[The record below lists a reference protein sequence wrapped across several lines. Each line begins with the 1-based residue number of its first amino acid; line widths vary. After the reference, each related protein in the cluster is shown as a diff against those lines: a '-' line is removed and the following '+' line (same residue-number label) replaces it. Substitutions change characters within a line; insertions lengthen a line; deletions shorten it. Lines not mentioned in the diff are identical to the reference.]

1 MAPIDRIRRKFVW
14 TRLGDSAGARTA
26 VGLLAFTTLWLGLAS
41 PAYSQIYSWRDADG
55 KLVLSRTKPK
65 PGADAKSFAVLEA
78 ARVRATR
85 YVTAAQS
92 RLYDEMIRDHA
103 KVNGVRAD
111 LVKAVVQVESAYD
124 TYARSPKGALGLM
137 QLMPGTIKQYGV
149 KNPFNPV
156 ENVAAGCAY
165 LRDLLDRYQ
174 NDETLALAAYNAGPG
189 AVDNHGQA
197 VPPYRETQNYVA
209 QVNRLAPKPAEPSGS
224 VIYKVTEVVDGRTKI
239 SYTGKRPTHG
249 AYEIVG
255 TR

>member
-1 MAPIDRIRRKFVW
+1 MAPTDRIRNKFVW
-14 TRLGDSAGARTA
+14 TRLGDSAGARKA
-26 VGLLAFTTLWLGLAS
+26 VGLLAFALLWLGLAS
-41 PAYSQIYSWRDADG
+41 PAYSQIYSWRDANG
-55 KLVLSRTKPK
+55 KLVLSRRKP
-65 PGADAKSFAVLEA
+65 PSGEDVKSFAVLES

-85 YVTAAQS
+85 YVTAAQG

-103 KVNGVRAD
+103 KLNGVRAD

-165 LRDLLDRYQ
+165 LRSLLDRYQ

-209 QVNRLAPKPAEPSGS
+209 QVNRLAPQPVPPSGS
-224 VIYKVTEVVDGRTKI
+224 VIYKVTDVVDGRAVIKY
-239 SYTGKRPTHG
+239 SDKRPSTG
-249 AYEIVG
+249 AYE
-255 TR
+255 TLR

>member
-1 MAPIDRIRRKFVW
+1 MSATTRIRRKFVW
-14 TRLGDSAGARTA
+14 TRLGDSTGARAA
-26 VGLLAFTTLWLGLAS
+26 VGLLAFTLLWLGLAS
-41 PAYSQIYSWRDADG
+41 PAYSQIYSWRDANG
-55 KLVLSRTKPK
+55 KLVLSRRKP
-65 PGADAKSFAVLEA
+65 PTGAEVKSFEVLES

-85 YVTAAQS
+85 YVAEAQS

-103 KVNGVRAD
+103 KVNGLRAD

-149 KNPFNPV
+149 KNPFNPI

-165 LRDLLDRYQ
+165 LRTLLDRYQ

-189 AVDNHGQA
+189 AVDNHGQT

-209 QVNRLAPKPAEPSGS
+209 QVNRLAPQPAAPSGT
-224 VIYKVTEVVDGRTKI
+224 VIYKVTEIVDGRTKI
-239 SYTGKRPTHG
+239 SYTGKRPASG